1 MFMIRLPPTTRNER
15 DGDDAMGMP
24 VQVTLSSSGIGRA
37 INLDW
42 MSGQATAYTVI
53 FSSSGTAAWTVEG
66 SPNDLNQTSSANA
79 IWFSLSSGSANR
91 AIPERCFLWAASGS
105 TARRF
110 PRRRSR

>member
-1 MFMIRLPPTTRNER
+1 
-15 DGDDAMGMP
+15 MGMP

-79 IWFSLSSGSANR
+79 IWFSLSSGSANSSYSGTLLPLGGIR
-91 AIPERCFLWAASGS
+91 LNCAALSSATITLNVLQGIG
-105 TARRF
+105 TA
-110 PRRRSR
+110 